1 MEKLELNLFKLLSLS
16 GPCGFEHEVARAI
29 YEHATLFA
37 DECRIDGLGN
47 VWVGVRGAKDGPT
60 LLVAAHMDEVGFMV
74 KTIDANGFLRLEQ
87 LGGHDPRTVL
97 GQDVVVLTEHGQ
109 VPGVVGTLS
118 VHFLRYD
125 DPARAPK
132 FHELYVDCGATSREH
147 AHAMGIRVGQAVA
160 YEPSVRRIGETR
172 IASKSLDDR
181 AGCAVLLTAL
191 EAIDRAQLHGTVW
204 GLFSVQEEVGLRGAK
219 AAAAALRADVALAVD
234 TTAVSDT
241 PYPHAPVDHG
251 LALGQGAAIKAMDFS
266 LIGSLSVRRLLER
279 VARERAIPVQT
290 EVFAGIGTDAGA
302 LHMEGG
308 AVPSGVISIPSRYT
322 HSPIEMIDLNDLN
335 GCYRLLRGFMETM
348 SSVEEFSFLHT

>member
-1 MEKLELNLFKLLSLS
+1 MERLEENLMKLIHLT

-29 YEHATLFA
+29 YEQARMFA
-37 DECRIDGLGN
+37 DECRVDGLGN
-47 VWVGVRGAKDGPT
+47 VWVGINGAKDGPT
-60 LLVAAHMDEVGFMV
+60 LMVAAHMDEVGFMV
-74 KTIDANGFLRLEQ
+74 KTIEANGFLRLEQ
-87 LGGHDPRTVL
+87 LGGHDPRTVV
-97 GQDVVVLTEHGQ
+97 GQDVIVLTENGR

-125 DPARAPK
+125 DAARAPK

-191 EAIDRAQLHGTVW
+191 EAMDRAQLHGTVW

-219 AAAAALRADVALAVD
+219 AAAAALHADVALAID
-234 TTAVSDT
+234 TTAASDT
-241 PYPHAPVDHG
+241 PPPHAPVGHG

-266 LIGSLSVRRLLER
+266 LISSLSVRRFLER
-279 VARERAIPVQT
+279 VASERGIPVQT

-308 AVPSGVISIPSRYT
+308 AIPSGVISIPSRYT
-322 HSPIEMIDLNDLN
+322 HSPIEMIDLNDLH
-335 GCYRLLRGFMETM
+335 GCYRLLLGFMEAM
-348 SSVEEFSFLHT
+348 HSVEDFSFLSE